1 MSDLVNTQLL
11 ELAAEHISYWEG
23 EGIGAVLEQDLN
35 RDDLEA
41 LAEHLKQ
48 SAILM
53 YDLEFN
59 PEPLTDETMSA
70 WGESIIG
77 DNDAF

>member
-1 MSDLVNTQLL
+1 MSNQNNTDLL
-11 ELAAEHISYWEG
+11 ELATYHISYWEG
-23 EGIGAVLEQDLN
+23 EGIGAILEQDLD
-35 RDDLEA
+35 RDDLEG

-59 PEPLTDETMSA
+59 PEPLTDETKSA
-70 WGESIIG
+70 WGEDVI
-77 DNDAF
+77 NETF